1 MVLGQTLVGD
11 FLVQRGD
18 CSQAGA
24 AVQDFRGA
32 LGELAAVV
40 FVDEGG
46 LGVGFFDF
54 LLHGRKETHVFLH
67 VPFEMGQHCGVVAH
81 IGRRRHLHFL
91 GLNLYGLATP
101 RHVEPEDFLVEDF
114 AFFGLGDH
122 LKGQFVVINEFF
134 EGAGRN
140 MPGKD
145 GHLCSKCVVK

>member
-1 MVLGQTLVGD
+1 MLQTNCLTLSTEANAKAKATCANIEGTGRMG
-11 FLVQRGD
+11 FRFE
-18 CSQAGA
+18 SQG
-24 AVQDFRGA
+24 
-32 LGELAAVV
+32 
-40 FVDEGG
+40 
-46 LGVGFFDF
+46 
-54 LLHGRKETHVFLH
+54 
-67 VPFEMGQHCGVVAH
+67 PGQHCGVVAH